1 MVQVLKQTRS
11 WGILGV
17 PKLGKW
23 IARERVPPMGVV
35 KRERRLQRLFHWFM
49 RRSRDFFGFEL
60 STHSRPPGGNGATR
74 KCCLSTPLLQKESW
88 GAKLKLCHC
97 CRFFGLSAFQSV
109 RPKGGSFVKVRP
121 PPPMRKFC
129 AGLNIEVSSLQ
140 STVGVQLI
148 DRQPPIRS
156 LGEGSLP
163 PNVHDALY
171 ASVRVKRSATNLP
184 TSLYFPRDAT
194 GAHHFKTD

>member
-1 MVQVLKQTRS
+1 MNGGCSVYFIGLCDEVATFSGLNFLLTV
-11 WGILGV
+11 G
-17 PKLGKW
+17 
-23 IARERVPPMGVV
+23 
-35 KRERRLQRLFHWFM
+35 
-49 RRSRDFFGFEL
+49 
-60 STHSRPPGGNGATR
+60 PPGEWGNSEMLL
-74 KCCLSTPLLQKESW
+74 KYTPPSKGKL